1 MSASIKSL
9 KYIIVCCTFLLLWG
23 QAGYPHPW
31 SALNVTINDQQ
42 CIDFAK
48 ERDVFNGK
56 TNIKVGDR
64 WKKHSKS
71 VLELIASDGP
81 SVDSRLC
88 VVSQDLVQIVAPI
101 QEGFW
106 F

>member
-1 MSASIKSL
+1 MSTSIKSIR
-9 KYIIVCCTFLLLWG
+9 YTIVCCTLILLWG

-31 SALNVTINDQQ
+31 SALNVTIHDHQ

-48 ERDVFNGK
+48 ERDAFKGK
-56 TNIKVGDR
+56 TKITVGDR
-64 WKKHSKS
+64 WKKHNKS
-71 VLELIASDGP
+71 VLELIASDGS

-88 VVSQDLVQIVAPI
+88 VVSQDMVQIVAPI